1 MGDCGEDFIGSGDVD
16 LWVGRRGVPRQGEGE
31 HSGHTHARGHRLG
44 GKANWS
50 PTDMFLGEYE
60 HTIDAKGRMAVP
72 ARFRGQLQHGAVISK
87 GMGTCLSVY
96 TMQRWE
102 EKSAELVAGKT
113 TEELRDF
120 ERRIYP
126 SASEVELDGQG
137 RLVIPAKL
145 RTYAGLDSNVT
156 VAGVR
161 DHFEI
166 WDRATWQDYQ
176 KRLDEQGNGSP
187 F

>member
-1 MGDCGEDFIGSGDVD
+1 
-16 LWVGRRGVPRQGEGE
+16 
-31 HSGHTHARGHRLG
+31 
-44 GKANWS
+44 
-50 PTDMFLGEYE
+50 MFLGEYE

-72 ARFRGQLQHGAVISK
+72 ARFRSQMDKGAVISK

-96 TMQRWE
+96 TLERWE
-102 EKSAELVAGKT
+102 QKSDELVSGKT
-113 TEELRDF
+113 SDELRDF

-126 SASEVELDGQG
+126 SASEIELDGQG
-137 RLVIPAKL
+137 RMVIPAKL
-145 RTYAGLDSNVT
+145 RTYASLGSEVT

-166 WDRATWQDYQ
+166 WDRAAWQAYQ
-176 KRLDEQGNGSP
+176 ERIDAEGSGIP

>member
-1 MGDCGEDFIGSGDVD
+1 
-16 LWVGRRGVPRQGEGE
+16 
-31 HSGHTHARGHRLG
+31 
-44 GKANWS
+44 
-50 PTDMFLGEYE
+50 MFLGEYE
-60 HTIDAKGRMAVP
+60 HTIDAKGRLAVP
-72 ARFRGQLQHGAVISK
+72 AKFRAQMDKGAVISK

-96 TMQRWE
+96 TMQGWE
-102 EKSAELVAGKT
+102 EKSAGLASGKSSD
-113 TEELRDF
+113 ELRDF

-137 RLVIPAKL
+137 RIVIPAKL
-145 RTYAGLDSNVT
+145 RAYAGLGNEVT

-166 WDRATWQDYQ
+166 WDRTGWYTYQ
-176 KRLDEQGNGSP
+176 ERLDAEGITIP

>member
-1 MGDCGEDFIGSGDVD
+1 
-16 LWVGRRGVPRQGEGE
+16 
-31 HSGHTHARGHRLG
+31 
-44 GKANWS
+44 
-50 PTDMFLGEYE
+50 MFLGQFD

-72 ARFRGQLQHGAVISK
+72 AGFRGQLEKGAVISK

-102 EKSAELVAGKT
+102 EKSAELVEGKT
-113 TEELRDF
+113 SEDLRGF

-137 RLVIPAKL
+137 RLVIPGRL
-145 RTYAGLDSNVT
+145 RAYAGLDNEVT

-161 DHFEI
+161 DHIEI
-166 WDRATWQDYQ
+166 WDRGTWQEYQ
-176 KRLDEQGNGSP
+176 AQLDQDANGSP

>member
-1 MGDCGEDFIGSGDVD
+1 
-16 LWVGRRGVPRQGEGE
+16 
-31 HSGHTHARGHRLG
+31 
-44 GKANWS
+44 
-50 PTDMFLGEYE
+50 MFLGEYE

-72 ARFRGQLQHGAVISK
+72 AKFRTQMDRGAVISK

-96 TMQRWE
+96 TMERWE
-102 EKSAELVAGKT
+102 QKSDELVAGKSSDD
-113 TEELRDF
+113 LRDF

-126 SASEVELDGQG
+126 SAGEIELDAQG
-137 RLVIPAKL
+137 RIVIPAKL
-145 RTYAGLDSNVT
+145 RTYANLEADVT

-166 WDRATWQDYQ
+166 WDRTAWQTYQ
-176 KRLDEQGNGSP
+176 ERLDAEGSRIP

>member
-1 MGDCGEDFIGSGDVD
+1 
-16 LWVGRRGVPRQGEGE
+16 
-31 HSGHTHARGHRLG
+31 
-44 GKANWS
+44 
-50 PTDMFLGEYE
+50 MFLGEYE

-72 ARFRGQLQHGAVISK
+72 AKFRVHLDRGAVISK
-87 GMGTCLSVY
+87 GMGRCLSVY

-102 EKSAELVAGKT
+102 EKSAALVEGKAD
-113 TEELRDF
+113 EELRAF

-126 SASEVELDGQG
+126 SASEIELDGQG

-145 RTYAGLDSNVT
+145 RVYAGLNAEVT

-161 DHFEI
+161 DHIEI
-166 WDRATWQDYQ
+166 WDRTTWQEYQ
-176 KRLDEQGNGSP
+176 QNLDSEGTGVP

>member
-1 MGDCGEDFIGSGDVD
+1 
-16 LWVGRRGVPRQGEGE
+16 
-31 HSGHTHARGHRLG
+31 
-44 GKANWS
+44 
-50 PTDMFLGEYE
+50 MFLGEYE
-60 HTIDAKGRMAVP
+60 HTIDAKGRLAVP
-72 ARFRGQLQHGAVISK
+72 AKFRAHMDRGAVISK

-96 TMQRWE
+96 TRTRWD

-113 TEELRDF
+113 SEELRDF

-126 SASEVELDGQG
+126 SASEVELDAQG
-137 RLVIPAKL
+137 RMSIPAKL
-145 RTYAGLDSNVT
+145 RGYARLESEVT

-166 WDRATWQDYQ
+166 WDRATWQAYQ
-176 KRLDEQGNGSP
+176 DRLDTEGGTTP

>member
-1 MGDCGEDFIGSGDVD
+1 
-16 LWVGRRGVPRQGEGE
+16 
-31 HSGHTHARGHRLG
+31 
-44 GKANWS
+44 
-50 PTDMFLGEYE
+50 MFLGEYE

-72 ARFRGQLQHGAVISK
+72 AKFRTQMDRGAVISK

-96 TMQRWE
+96 TMSRWE
-102 EKSAELVAGKT
+102 EKSNELVAGMSSD
-113 TEELRDF
+113 ELRDF

-126 SASEVELDGQG
+126 SASEVELDAQG
-137 RLVIPAKL
+137 RIVIPARL
-145 RTYAGLDSNVT
+145 RTYAKLGTEVT

-166 WDRATWQDYQ
+166 WDRVAWQTYQ
-176 KRLDEQGNGSP
+176 ERLDSEGSRIP

>member
-1 MGDCGEDFIGSGDVD
+1 
-16 LWVGRRGVPRQGEGE
+16 
-31 HSGHTHARGHRLG
+31 
-44 GKANWS
+44 
-50 PTDMFLGEYE
+50 MFLGEYE

-72 ARFRGQLQHGAVISK
+72 AKFRSQMDRGAVVSK
-87 GMGTCLSVY
+87 GMGACLSVY

-102 EKSAELVAGKT
+102 EKSAELVAGKASD
-113 TEELRDF
+113 ELRDF

-126 SASEVELDGQG
+126 SAGEVELDGQG
-137 RLVIPAKL
+137 RMIIPARL
-145 RTYAGLDSNVT
+145 RAYANLGNEVT

-166 WDRATWQDYQ
+166 WDRQAWQAYQ
-176 KRLDEQGNGSP
+176 ERLDAEGNTIP

>member
-1 MGDCGEDFIGSGDVD
+1 
-16 LWVGRRGVPRQGEGE
+16 
-31 HSGHTHARGHRLG
+31 
-44 GKANWS
+44 
-50 PTDMFLGEYE
+50 MFLGEYE

-72 ARFRGQLQHGAVISK
+72 AKFRSQMDRGAVVSK

-96 TMQRWE
+96 TTQRWE
-102 EKSAELVAGKT
+102 EKSAELATGKT
-113 TEELRDF
+113 TDELRDF

-126 SASEVELDGQG
+126 SASEIELDGQG
-137 RLVIPAKL
+137 RMVIPAKL
-145 RTYAGLDSNVT
+145 RAYAGLGNEVT

-166 WDRATWQDYQ
+166 WDRTAWQNYQ
-176 KRLDEQGNGSP
+176 ERLDAEGSQIP

>member
-1 MGDCGEDFIGSGDVD
+1 
-16 LWVGRRGVPRQGEGE
+16 
-31 HSGHTHARGHRLG
+31 
-44 GKANWS
+44 
-50 PTDMFLGEYE
+50 MFLGEYE
-60 HTIDAKGRMAVP
+60 HTIDAKGRLAVP
-72 ARFRGQLQHGAVISK
+72 AKFRAQMDRGAVISK

-96 TMQRWE
+96 TMERWD
-102 EKSAELVAGKT
+102 EKSAELASGKT
-113 TEELRDF
+113 SDELRDF

-137 RLVIPAKL
+137 RMVIPAKL
-145 RTYAGLDSNVT
+145 RSYAGLASEVT

-166 WDRATWQDYQ
+166 WDRTAWQTYQ
-176 KRLDEQGNGSP
+176 ERLDAEGTRIP

>member
-1 MGDCGEDFIGSGDVD
+1 
-16 LWVGRRGVPRQGEGE
+16 
-31 HSGHTHARGHRLG
+31 
-44 GKANWS
+44 
-50 PTDMFLGEYE
+50 MFLGEYE

-72 ARFRGQLQHGAVISK
+72 AKFRAQMDKGAVISK

-96 TMQRWE
+96 TMERWD
-102 EKSAELVAGKT
+102 EKSAELASGKT
-113 TEELRDF
+113 SDELRDF

-126 SASEVELDGQG
+126 SAGELELDAQG
-137 RLVIPAKL
+137 RIVIPAKL
-145 RTYAGLDSNVT
+145 RNYAGLGNEVT

-166 WDRATWQDYQ
+166 WDRVAWQTYQ
-176 KRLDEQGNGSP
+176 ERLDAEGSRIP

>member
-1 MGDCGEDFIGSGDVD
+1 
-16 LWVGRRGVPRQGEGE
+16 
-31 HSGHTHARGHRLG
+31 
-44 GKANWS
+44 
-50 PTDMFLGEYE
+50 MFLGEYE

-72 ARFRGQLQHGAVISK
+72 ARFRAQMDRGAVISK
-87 GMGTCLSVY
+87 GMGACLSVY
-96 TMQRWE
+96 TMDRWE
-102 EKSAELVAGKT
+102 EKSAELTSGKT
-113 TEELRDF
+113 SEELRDF

-137 RLVIPAKL
+137 RMVIPAKL
-145 RTYAGLDSNVT
+145 RAYAHLGSEVT

-166 WDRATWQDYQ
+166 WDRSTWQAYQ
-176 KRLDEQGNGSP
+176 ERLESEGGNNP

>member
-1 MGDCGEDFIGSGDVD
+1 
-16 LWVGRRGVPRQGEGE
+16 
-31 HSGHTHARGHRLG
+31 
-44 GKANWS
+44 
-50 PTDMFLGEYE
+50 MFLGEYE

-72 ARFRGQLQHGAVISK
+72 ARFRSQLDHGAVISK
-87 GMGTCLSVY
+87 GMGSCLSVY
-96 TMQRWE
+96 TMERWD

-113 TEELRDF
+113 SDELRDF

-145 RTYAGLDSNVT
+145 RAYAGLDSEVT

-161 DHFEI
+161 DHFEV
-166 WDRATWQDYQ
+166 WDRASWQEYQ
-176 KRLDEQGNGSP
+176 KRLDAEGKNIP

>member
-1 MGDCGEDFIGSGDVD
+1 
-16 LWVGRRGVPRQGEGE
+16 
-31 HSGHTHARGHRLG
+31 
-44 GKANWS
+44 
-50 PTDMFLGEYE
+50 MFLGQFD
-60 HTIDAKGRMAVP
+60 HTIDAKGRMALP
-72 ARFRGQLQHGAVISK
+72 ARFRGQLEKGAVISQ

-102 EKSAELVAGKT
+102 EKSAELVEGKMS
-113 TEELRDF
+113 EDLRDF

-137 RLVIPAKL
+137 RLVIPGRL
-145 RTYAGLDSNVT
+145 RAYAGLDSEVT

-161 DHFEI
+161 DHIEI
-166 WDRATWQDYQ
+166 WDRVTWQEYQ
-176 KRLDEQGNGSP
+176 AKLDQDGNGSP

>member
-1 MGDCGEDFIGSGDVD
+1 
-16 LWVGRRGVPRQGEGE
+16 
-31 HSGHTHARGHRLG
+31 
-44 GKANWS
+44 
-50 PTDMFLGEYE
+50 MFLGEYE

-72 ARFRGQLQHGAVISK
+72 ARFRAQMDRGAVISK

-96 TMQRWE
+96 TRDRWD
-102 EKSAELVAGKT
+102 EKSADLVEGKT
-113 TEELRDF
+113 SEELRDF

-126 SASEVELDGQG
+126 SASEVELDAQG
-137 RLVIPAKL
+137 RMSIPAKL
-145 RTYAGLDSNVT
+145 RAYAKLENEVT

-166 WDRATWQDYQ
+166 WDRATWQAYQ
-176 KRLDEQGNGSP
+176 EKLEAEGGTNP

>member
-1 MGDCGEDFIGSGDVD
+1 
-16 LWVGRRGVPRQGEGE
+16 
-31 HSGHTHARGHRLG
+31 
-44 GKANWS
+44 
-50 PTDMFLGEYE
+50 MFLGQFD

-72 ARFRGQLQHGAVISK
+72 AKFRGQLEKGAVISK

-102 EKSAELVAGKT
+102 EKSAELVEGKT
-113 TEELRDF
+113 SEELRDF

-137 RLVIPAKL
+137 RLVIPARL
-145 RTYAGLDSNVT
+145 RTYAGLDSEVT

-161 DHFEI
+161 DHIEV
-166 WDRATWQDYQ
+166 WDRETWLEYQ
-176 KRLDEQGNGSP
+176 AKLDQEGNGSP
-187 F
+187 FYVGYFFRCMMRNIGAQWRLYRFGT